1 MIIWKLLPNH
11 RLTPAPVF
19 TVCLTSTTSAIA
31 IARRQT
37 VSFAADMPNST
48 PTTTQVAEHQA
59 ERRRVPRVPFIAT
72 SVVTETDSSQIVVAQ
87 TTELS
92 RFGCFVQTTKPYPK
106 GTRVH
111 IEVAEA
117 GTTFVAS
124 GTVAYVTGEGMGVVF
139 SLVEPDNQE
148 ILENW
153 LSRTPRRAERYRI
166 GATAEVTDLGSRSEH
181 VLVTRD
187 LSAGG
192 CFVSTATPLP
202 PGARIHLR
210 ITHRGEEFHAIGRV
224 TDNVNAK
231 GMGLEFIE
239 VSPHDR
245 AILAKWLAQENAT
258 Q

>member
-1 MIIWKLLPNH
+1 M
-11 RLTPAPVF
+11 
-19 TVCLTSTTSAIA
+19 
-31 IARRQT
+31 
-37 VSFAADMPNST
+37 
-48 PTTTQVAEHQA
+48 
-59 ERRRVPRVPFIAT
+59 
-72 SVVTETDSSQIVVAQ
+72 VVAQ

-92 RFGCFVQTTKPYPK
+92 RFGCFVQTKKPYPK

-124 GTVAYVTGEGMGVVF
+124 GAVAYATSEGMGVVF
-139 SLVEPDNQE
+139 SIVEPDNQD
-148 ILENW
+148 ILESW
-153 LSRTPRRAERYRI
+153 LARTPRRSARYSI
-166 GATAEVTDLGSRSEH
+166 GAAAEVKDLGSRNEH
-181 VLVTRD
+181 VLITRD

-202 PGARIHLR
+202 PGSRIHVR
-210 ITHRGEEFHAIGRV
+210 ITHRGDEFHAIGRV
-224 TDNVNAK
+224 TDNVNAQ

-245 AILAKWLAQENAT
+245 AILTKWLAQEHAN